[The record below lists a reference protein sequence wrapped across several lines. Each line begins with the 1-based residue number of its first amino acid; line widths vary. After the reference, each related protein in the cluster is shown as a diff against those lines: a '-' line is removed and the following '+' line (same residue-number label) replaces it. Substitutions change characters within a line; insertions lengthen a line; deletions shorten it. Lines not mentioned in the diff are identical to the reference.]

1 MGAAAIVAGL
11 IILGLVLGTYV
22 LQALIL
28 LVVAA
33 VQIAGWLLTGLI
45 GGGYMLWLALTD
57 RSELA
62 CVWRNADPARRR
74 QAFG

>member
-1 MGAAAIVAGL
+1 MGAAAIVTGL

-45 GGGYMLWLALTD
+45 GGGYMLWLAITD

-62 CVWRNADPARRR
+62 RVWRNAHPARRR